1 MYTNVWAKYLPVIRI
16 VMKRSLASEQVLV
29 LNVED
34 FERAGLVRK
43 SGYKFLIS
51 FKNGKAGNVV
61 INLPLASSLSN
72 LMIEDAGVQRLI
84 GEKEFQISLNP
95 RFELSI
101 KHIPATE
108 SVEETVA
115 VS

>member
-16 VMKRSLASEQVLV
+16 VMKRSLVSEQMLA
-29 LNVED
+29 LNVQD

-51 FKNGKAGNVV
+51 FKNGKRGNVV

-72 LMIEDAGVQRLI
+72 LMVEDEGVQRLI
-84 GEKEFQISLNP
+84 ENNEFQIVLNP
-95 RFELSI
+95 KFELNI
-101 KHIPATE
+101 KHIPAIE
-108 SVEETVA
+108 VVKEAIAE
-115 VS
+115 